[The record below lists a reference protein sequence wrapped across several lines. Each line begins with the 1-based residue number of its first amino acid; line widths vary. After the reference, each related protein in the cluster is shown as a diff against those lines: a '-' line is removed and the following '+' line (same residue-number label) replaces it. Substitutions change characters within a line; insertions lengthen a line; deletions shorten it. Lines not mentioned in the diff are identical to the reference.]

1 MALGGEV
8 ISHWY
13 NLFPDFQTSAL
24 DYYKAVEEEL
34 ARREVPGIHLE
45 RIEWQ
50 ESGVLTAKREYL
62 RVARGR
68 HSFDICAAPFG
79 NSYFFSWWLAEQ
91 LPKQAMLYA
100 GVGIAAFG
108 LLVYLMVSAMGLLG
122 GLILSPVAV
131 AAGLWFVA
139 STATAENL
147 LLEDIVIC
155 TPGIRGL
162 YRRYFK
168 PLTYYSLDTA
178 LMFQEVVRKAVN
190 TVIEDLRSGHGLRA
204 LSAEESQPRLRLLA
218 GMQ

>member
-1 MALGGEV
+1 MGRAGQVL
-8 ISHWY
+8 SHWY
-13 NLFPDFQTSAL
+13 TLFPDFQTSAL
-24 DYYKAVEEEL
+24 DYYQAVEAEL

-79 NSYFFSWWLAEQ
+79 NGYFFSWWLAEQ
-91 LPKQAMLYA
+91 LPKQATLYA
-100 GVGIAAFG
+100 AVGIGATF
-108 LLVYLMVSAMGLLG
+108 LLVYVMVSALDLLG
-122 GLILSPVAV
+122 GLLLTPVAL

-155 TPGIRGL
+155 TPGIRDL
-162 YRRYFK
+162 YRRFFK
-168 PLTYYSLDTA
+168 PFTYYSLDTA
-178 LMFQEVVRKAVN
+178 LMFQEVVRKAVL
-190 TVIEDLRSGHGLRA
+190 TVIGDLRSGQGLRA
-204 LSAEESQPRLRLLA
+204 LSPEESQPKLRLLK
-218 GMQ
+218 GLE